1 MANVTLSID
10 DEVLRRARI
19 RALEQHTTVNAV
31 MRRYLEGFAAA
42 EDARAIE
49 EILAIAE
56 RSQASS
62 GPEGRTWTRDELYE
76 R

>member
-1 MANVTLSID
+1 MGNVTLAID
-10 DEVLRRARI
+10 DEVLRKARI

-31 MRRYLEGFAAA
+31 IRRYLESFAADEPERAVTEFLSLA
-42 EDARAIE
+42 EHSR
-49 EILAIAE
+49 
-56 RSQASS
+56 ASS